1 MLVLSLGDG
10 AGSSEIS
17 QLGSRLAVRSIVDLA
32 QKSESL
38 LVRCT
43 EEVAE
48 TLLFEL
54 FERTATRLER
64 LVERAD
70 LPPNTL
76 ATTLSC
82 ALITQRTWVC
92 ARVGDS
98 PAIIVDHSTELRTVA
113 RTTPSEYVNETT
125 FLSGDAWRGEISI
138 ETGPS
143 PDVDGI
149 VLMSDG
155 LAFCAIDLAADE
167 PSHGFFDPLFGAV
180 RSGQASPA
188 MLSSILDSSEARHRS
203 EDDKSIAIAA
213 RIF

>member
-1 MLVLSLGDG
+1 MLVLALGDG

-17 QLGSRLAVRSIVDLA
+17 QLGSRLAVRSIADLA
-32 QKSESL
+32 LKYASL
-38 LVRCT
+38 LVSCAD
-43 EEVAE
+43 EVAV

-64 LVERAD
+64 LAERAD
-70 LPPNTL
+70 LPLSAL

-82 ALITQRTWVC
+82 ALITQRIWVC

-98 PAIIVDHSTELRTVA
+98 PAIIADHSTELRTVA

-125 FLSGDAWRGEISI
+125 FLLGDAWRSEISI

-143 PDVDGI
+143 ADVDGI

-167 PSHGFFDPLFGAV
+167 PSHGFFDPLLGAV

-188 MLSSILDSSEARHRS
+188 VLSSILDSSEARSRS
-203 EDDKSIAIAA
+203 EDDKSIAIAV
-213 RIF
+213 RIN